1 MNIIVE
7 NTANISNSAV
17 RFIKWKIYRLEER
30 FKKLLYANVHIRILD
45 AKTNAYEMV
54 LKLGLKGNDI
64 IIKKTAD
71 DIYKLYNM
79 VNKTAQL
86 QLANIHK

>member
-1 MNIIVE
+1 MKIIVE
-7 NTANISNSAV
+7 STANVSNSAM

-30 FKKLLYANVHIRILD
+30 FKKLLYANVHIRQLD
-45 AKTNAYEMV
+45 SKTNVYEMV
-54 LKLGLKGNDI
+54 LKLGVKGKDI
-64 IIKKTAD
+64 IIRKTAD